1 MIISS
6 GKQICQN
13 PGRHVMPYRDEKYD
27 SIEFAMAKNSLM
39 GYTMNIVD
47 CVQSNH
53 LVQYL

>member
-13 PGRHVMPYRDEKYD
+13 PGRRVMPHRDEKYD

-47 CVQSNH
+47 CVRSNH